1 MARMIRQL
9 PDSRILFRSYLE
21 LDMANIVSILSF
33 DSETVKALL
42 SPQNIEMIN
51 HKYPIFYK
59 ICNKINNKNTVSLEY
74 TTAVDIALENN
85 QMQALKLIVEY
96 IVKYQN
102 NYVYSFLFESNFT
115 MLLEKDIYL
124 KDILNS
130 NIICHDLEFDEN
142 EWP

>member
-1 MARMIRQL
+1 
-9 PDSRILFRSYLE
+9 
-21 LDMANIVSILSF
+21 MANIVSILSF

-59 ICNKINNKNTVSLEY
+59 ICNKINKLNSESLEY

-102 NYVYSFLFESNFT
+102 YYVYSFLFERNFT